1 MRRSSYRRFLRVVLL
16 SFPALANAVDVSEDS
31 LRAADAEQMRIIVQA
46 DAEKQRAFM
55 HPNYM
60 INGPSNRVM
69 RKEVLVNMLA
79 QGKMASDHF
88 ERSIE
93 GIAITG
99 NVGVVMGREVVRP
112 VSTSQLGQL
121 HGTKTLDRRFTNVFL
136 FEDGEWR
143 FLARQATIVDVRE
156 QRVP

>member
-1 MRRSSYRRFLRVVLL
+1 MSPSSYLCLSFVVLL
-16 SFPALANAVDVSEDS
+16 LSTAFASAADISEDS
-31 LRAADAEQMRIIVQA
+31 LRAADAEQMRIIVQG
-46 DAEKQRAFM
+46 DAAKQRVFM

-69 RKEVLVNMLA
+69 RKEVLVDMLA

-99 NVGVVMGREVVRP
+99 NVGVVMGREIVRP
-112 VSTSQLGQL
+112 VSTSELGQL
-121 HGTKTLDRRFTNVFL
+121 HGTKTLNRRFTNVFL
-136 FEDGEWR
+136 FENSEWR

-156 QRVP
+156 

>member
-1 MRRSSYRRFLRVVLL
+1 MAMSSYRCLSFVVLL
-16 SFPALANAVDVSEDS
+16 SFTILANAADVSEES

-46 DAEKQRAFM
+46 DADKQRAFM

-69 RKEVLVNMLA
+69 RKEALVSMLA

-93 GIAITG
+93 ATAITG
-99 NVGVVMGREVVRP
+99 NVGVVMGSEVVKP
-112 VSTSQLGQL
+112 VATSQLGQL
-121 HGTKTLDRRFTNVFL
+121 HGTKTLARRFTNVFL
-136 FEDGEWR
+136 FDDGQWR
-143 FLARQATIVDVRE
+143 FLARQATIVDMRE
-156 QRVP
+156 

>member
-1 MRRSSYRRFLRVVLL
+1 MTPRSYRRFSFVVLL
-16 SFPALANAVDVSEDS
+16 SFTTFANAADISEDS
-31 LRAADAEQMRIIVQA
+31 LRAADAEQMRIIVQG

-55 HPNYM
+55 HPNYI

-69 RKEVLVNMLA
+69 RKEALVNMLA

-88 ERSIE
+88 ERFVE
-93 GIAITG
+93 ATAITG
-99 NVGVVMGREVVRP
+99 NVGVVMGREVVKP

-136 FEDGEWR
+136 FEDGKWR
-143 FLARQATIVDVRE
+143 FLARQATIVGVRE
-156 QRVP
+156 